1 MHSAEGERPQA
12 EGDLS
17 VGDLPICDLVE
28 LPPSSSVQQKT
39 LKTSIHCNGI
49 GLHSGEKIALSLY
62 PAEIDTG
69 VVFRRTDLR
78 NGHREVVA
86 RFDNVSDTRLCT
98 SLTNEVGTK
107 VGTVE
112 HLMAALA
119 GCEID
124 NVEIELNGPEVPIM
138 DGSAEPFVFLIEC
151 AGVVEQN
158 APRRAIQIL
167 KPVVVRAGD
176 AVARMEPASDFSVQL
191 GIEFDNPMI
200 GAQEMTV
207 DVSQAVFKSE
217 ICRARTFGLLEDVEA
232 LRKAGLA
239 KGGSLDN
246 AVVVSDDRILN
257 DGGLRYKDEFVRH
270 KVLDCIGDL
279 YLAGGPIV
287 GRFVGQRAGHRV
299 NHLMLHAIFADEDAW
314 CYADMDMLPSGE
326 LNGWSGEPAAAV
338 A

>member
-1 MHSAEGERPQA
+1 MGE
-12 EGDLS
+12 
-17 VGDLPICDLVE
+17 LPICDLVE

-49 GLHSGEKIALSLY
+49 GLHSGEKIAMSLY

-78 NGHREVVA
+78 NGHRDVIA
-86 RFDNVSDTRLCT
+86 RFANVSDTRLCT
-98 SLTNEVGTK
+98 SLANEAGTT
-107 VGTVE
+107 VATVE

-151 AGVVEQN
+151 AGVVEQK

-176 AVARMEPASDFSVQL
+176 AVARMEPSDDFSVQL

-200 GAQEMTV
+200 GTQEMNV
-207 DVSQAVFKSE
+207 DVSRAVFKSE

-232 LRKAGLA
+232 LRNAGLA

-246 AVVVSDDRILN
+246 AVVVSDSGILN

-270 KVLDCIGDL
+270 KVLDCIGDM

-287 GRFVGQRAGHRV
+287 GRFVGRRAGHRI
-299 NHLMLHAIFADEDAW
+299 NHLMLHAIFADDDAW
-314 CYADMDMLPSGE
+314 CYADMDLLPGAE
-326 LNGWSGEPAAAV
+326 LNGWTGEPAVAV